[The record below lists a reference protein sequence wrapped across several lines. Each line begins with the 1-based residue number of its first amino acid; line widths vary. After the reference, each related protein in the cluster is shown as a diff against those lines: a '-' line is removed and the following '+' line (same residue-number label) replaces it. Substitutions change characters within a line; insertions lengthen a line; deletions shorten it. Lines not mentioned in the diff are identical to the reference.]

1 MRYAI
6 EIIGSA
12 KRRCYCLKS
21 VTTTGTNPIDG
32 KRYRTEDAA
41 RAAAVALGLDVFT
54 VGDFYEIIYAA
65 RNAQS

>member
-21 VTTTGTNPIDG
+21 VTATGTHPIDG

-41 RAAAVALGLDVFT
+41 RAAAAALALDILVI
-54 VGDFYEIIYAA
+54 GDFYEIMHAA